1 MNALLFIAHEGWNH
15 QCGQVGNRNISIFN
29 KPYII
34 NSVALEPFH
43 WKLFITHKTEFL
55 RTEET
60 ALLGAV
66 LSSLPTPNPSPI
78 PVLLTG

>member
-1 MNALLFIAHEGWNH
+1 M
-15 QCGQVGNRNISIFN
+15 
-29 KPYII
+29 

-43 WKLFITHKTEFL
+43 WKLFITHKAEFL

-66 LSSLPTPNPSPI
+66 LSSLPTLNPSPI
-78 PVLLTG
+78 TVLLTG